1 MSAVTIDDAHAAV
14 RNRLAVLQLVRVGLA
29 VAVMVLPVFIG
40 ASGAPAS
47 VPLAYLLVVGTA
59 ELARRRFDRL
69 AAPLLSAL
77 VLVDGAF
84 LAAAILLTGGNES
97 SPLLFLAFLEVVAVT
112 LLASHRTGLKVAVW
126 CALLL
131 LLGRTAAAA
140 GVFHLSHP
148 GPDRAAAV
156 SGLAFLLF
164 AVGAAAFQS
173 VNERTLRH
181 TGSEL
186 ASLVDLGSALERARR
201 AGEVIGVLVAHLRT
215 RLRFARVVVMVR
227 ADGSWV
233 TWGDHAPSGEDTGPL
248 GRVADAVLADGQPRL
263 VRSVDD
269 GLLAAQ
275 LPGAHNVVVAPLTG
289 DEEPLGLVAAEWG
302 HGARARIPRL
312 TVSSLLQSVAHA
324 ALALRN
330 ARLLDEVERLATRD
344 EVTGL
349 ANRRLFEETFALEV
363 GRHDRT
369 GAPLSLVLLDV
380 DHFKAI
386 NDEFGHPAGDA
397 VLRDVGE
404 ALAVNTKSFDLAGRY
419 GGDEFVVL
427 LPGCVAADAPRVAER
442 LRAAASRAVHAPTAV
457 ALSAGAAT
465 MPDDAGDG
473 ARLLA
478 AADEALYAAKRGG
491 RDRVETARWRE
502 ASPGQGAV
510 GVVIPSAPTSSAA
523 SRRDR
528 R

>member
-1 MSAVTIDDAHAAV
+1 MTSVSIDDTQT
-14 RNRLAVLQLVRVGLA
+14 RSGNRLAVLQLLRVGLA
-29 VAVMVLPVFIG
+29 VAVMALPPLVG
-40 ASGAPAS
+40 TSGTPLS
-47 VPLAYLLVVGTA
+47 VPLAYLLVVGSA
-59 ELARRRFDRL
+59 ELARRRFTRL
-69 AAPLLSAL
+69 ASPLLSAL

-126 CALLL
+126 TALLL
-131 LLGRTAAAA
+131 FLGRTASAA

-148 GPDRAAAV
+148 GPDRTAAV
-156 SGLAFLLF
+156 SALAFLLF

-186 ASLVDLGSALERARR
+186 AALVDLGSALERARR
-201 AGEVIGVLVAHLRT
+201 PGEVVGVLVAHLRT
-215 RLRFARVVVMVR
+215 RLRFARVVVVVR
-227 ADGSWV
+227 VDGSWV
-233 TWGDHAPSGEDTGPL
+233 TWGDPESPGEDAGPL
-248 GRVADAVLADGQPRL
+248 GRVANAVLDDGQPRL
-263 VRSVDD
+263 VRSLDD

-275 LPGAHNVVVAPLTG
+275 LPGAHNIVVAPLTG
-289 DEEPLGLVAAEWG
+289 DDDPVGLVAAEWG
-302 HGARARIPRL
+302 HGPRARIPAL
-312 TVSSLLQSVAHA
+312 TVSSLLQSVAHS

-330 ARLLDEVERLATRD
+330 AHLLDEVERLATRD

-349 ANRRLFEETFALEV
+349 ANRRLFQAQFPMEV

-386 NDEFGHPAGDA
+386 NDEFGHPSGDA
-397 VLRDVGE
+397 VLHDVGQ
-404 ALAVNTKSFDLAGRY
+404 ALAANTKAFDLAARY

-427 LPGCVAADAPRVAER
+427 LPGCDAVDAPRVAER
-442 LRAAASRAVHAPTAV
+442 LRAAASRAVQGPIAV

-465 MPDDAGDG
+465 MPDDASDG
-473 ARLLA
+473 PALLG
-478 AADEALYAAKRGG
+478 AADEALYAAKRAG
-491 RDRVETARWRE
+491 RDRVETAH
-502 ASPGQGAV
+502 
-510 GVVIPSAPTSSAA
+510 
-523 SRRDR
+523 SR
-528 R
+528 